1 MVIIDSIADVTKI
14 RDGSSKT
21 VLLLKNIAG
30 RVHELPIALTA
41 QELESL
47 VVFLLS
53 SSTEVD
59 LERPRERMG
68 RVLQREY
75 IEEEEPEPE
84 PELSSPY
91 ATSLIYDEE
100 DEDGSYIGGNG
111 VEPL

>member
-30 RVHELPIALTA
+30 RVHELPISLTA

-53 SSTEVD
+53 SSTEVE

-75 IEEEEPEPE
+75 IEEEEPE